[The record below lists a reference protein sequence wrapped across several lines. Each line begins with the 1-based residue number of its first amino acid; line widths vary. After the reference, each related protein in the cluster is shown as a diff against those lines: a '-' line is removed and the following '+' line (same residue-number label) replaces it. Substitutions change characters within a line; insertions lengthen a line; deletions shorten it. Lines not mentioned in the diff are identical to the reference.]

1 MNLVTLGLLLAL
13 AAPAPPAGQPIE
25 SREIRLK
32 HAPASVVEAVLLGPV
47 KGLGGEPM
55 PDAASVVPEGV
66 IAMAPG
72 PDGRS
77 IHAAGVAGSLDELAQ
92 IIRLLDV
99 PQTVLDVTV
108 SALDLSPAAFERLAP
123 KSIGDSRTQLW
134 GEPIL
139 SSQADALLEAAPRQ
153 MQLVK
158 LPMVSQR
165 PLAIRPPAGS
175 SFVTHLVTTTRLNA
189 DESTTLKVELT
200 TAPGAVTM
208 IIRVSREQSLVIGG
222 TTPEGALLVTV
233 RRRPDPAG

>member
-13 AAPAPPAGQPIE
+13 AAPAPRAAQPVE
-25 SREIRLK
+25 SREIRLN
-32 HAPASVVEAVLLGPV
+32 HAPASVVEAVLLAPVAGPA
-47 KGLGGEPM
+47 GEAR
-55 PDAASVVPEGV
+55 PDAASVVPEGI
-66 IAMAPG
+66 IAVALG

-77 IHAAGVAGSLDELAQ
+77 IHAAGVPGSLDELAQ

-123 KSIGDSRTQLW
+123 RSIGDSRTQVW

-139 SSQADALLEAAPRQ
+139 SAQADALLKAAPRQ

-158 LPMVSQR
+158 LPTVSQR

-175 SFVTHLVTTTRLNA
+175 SFVSHLVTTTRLNA
-189 DESTTLKVELT
+189 DDSTTLKLELT

-208 IIRVSREQSLVIGG
+208 ILRVSREQSLLIGG
-222 TTPEGALLVTV
+222 KTPEGALLVTV